1 MTTID
6 FLKKSGVIPGMLVK
20 GKNNGSVMTII
31 KKPRYVSVNKAYLCN
46 ATNRLNRPDLAM
58 NFTNFCVADSKGVLM
73 VEILGISRKY
83 ALKKFDHLIN
93 QDIEDRNPMALRIML
108 NSRYG
113 SLGRN
118 EVMDHATEASNI
130 AKKIKT

>member
-1 MTTID
+1 MTTD
-6 FLKKSGVIPGMLVK
+6 FFKKSGVIPGMLVK
-20 GKNNGSVMTII
+20 GKNNEDVVLIVGEPIKNKYDGSYRCKVSKNSSFPYEFIVASMT
-31 KKPRYVSVNKAYLCN
+31 
-46 ATNRLNRPDLAM
+46 RLQ
-58 NFTNFCVADSKGVLM
+58 

-118 EVMDHATEASNI
+118 EVMDHATEASNMI
-130 AKKIKT
+130 KKIKT